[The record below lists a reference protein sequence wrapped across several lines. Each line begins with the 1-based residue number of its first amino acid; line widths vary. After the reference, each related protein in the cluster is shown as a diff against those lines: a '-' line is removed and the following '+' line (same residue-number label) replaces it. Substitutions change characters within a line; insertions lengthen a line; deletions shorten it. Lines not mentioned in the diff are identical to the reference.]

1 MLIAVVLK
9 QVPDTEANIVVN
21 PSNPTRIAED
31 DLKWIMNPYDEY
43 AVEAAV
49 SLAEEFGAETL
60 AVCLG
65 PERSESVIR
74 TAMAMGIDSG
84 LLITHESGFQPD
96 IILQAKIIAEALKNI
111 TADLVLCGREQI
123 DTDDDAMA
131 AALAEYLGR
140 PHVLNVS
147 KLKLDG
153 AAINVEREVD
163 GDVFKLALALPGVIS
178 CQKGLNEPRYPNLM
192 AVRRAQK
199 KPLETKTVQDVS
211 HQQNLSPLLRCVAMA
226 APPPRASGTCVTG
239 DPNDTARQAAE
250 WLTDKAKVF

>member
-1 MLIAVVLK
+1 MLIAVILK
-9 QVPDTEANIVVN
+9 QVPDTEANIVVH
-21 PSNPTRIAED
+21 PSNAARIVED

-49 SLAEEFGAETL
+49 SLAEDHGAETL
-60 AVCLG
+60 AVCIG

-84 LLITHESGFQPD
+84 LLISHESDFQPD
-96 IILQAKIIAEALKNI
+96 IILQAKIFAEALKDI
-111 TADLVLCGREQI
+111 SPDLVLCGREQI
-123 DTDDDAMA
+123 DTGDDALA
-131 AALAEYLGR
+131 AALAEYLSQ

-147 KLKLDG
+147 KLQLE
-153 AAINVEREVD
+153 ANTLNVEREVD
-163 GDVFKLALALPGVIS
+163 GDIFKLALVLPGVIS

-199 KPLETKTVQDVS
+199 KPLERKTVQDVA
-211 HQQNLSPLLRCVAMA
+211 HQQNLSPLLRCVALA
-226 APPPRASGTCVTG
+226 VPPPRAAGAFVTG

-250 WLTDKAKVF
+250 WLTDKAKIF